1 MNPSGSYGGSDYILS
16 QDIDALDGIG
26 ALTMECWV
34 NLNSRPDDWYFIIHK
49 HANIGIYRNPGGL
62 YGGQYPYLQMW
73 LASGKST
80 QSNAD
85 IRYNTWQH
93 CVGVFNGTN
102 NILTYVDGKLSVG
115 AAVAGPSTTTDDS
128 SVLRIGRESATDR
141 NLLHGKI
148 TSVKIYDRALS
159 AKEISQNYNAQRGRF
174 GV

>member
-1 MNPSGSYGGSDYILS
+1 MITQELIFLLIFSRAISDIS
-16 QDIDALDGIG
+16 IRSIAID
-26 ALTMECWV
+26 
-34 NLNSRPDDWYFIIHK
+34 
-49 HANIGIYRNPGGL
+49 
-62 YGGQYPYLQMW
+62 
-73 LASGKST
+73 
-80 QSNAD
+80 
-85 IRYNTWQH
+85 
-93 CVGVFNGTN
+93 GTN

-128 SVLRIGRESATDR
+128 SVLRIGRESATDK